1 MPTLPALLLA
11 SVAATVVA
19 VPASAAGPPVRLDLP
34 KGCVPAG
41 GHIRVALHAGK
52 SSKIKAVTFSVDG
65 QRATTDATAPFAG
78 SLSVDGLSP
87 QTLHELRA
95 RVTLAGPYGK
105 TTKKSVR
112 AVFATC
118 AAA

>member
-1 MPTLPALLLA
+1 MPTLRTLLLA
-11 SVAATVVA
+11 SATATAVA
-19 VPASAAGPPVRLDLP
+19 VPASAAGPIRLDMP
-34 KGCVPAG
+34 KGCVPVG
-41 GHIRVALHAGK
+41 GSITVALKAGK

-65 QRATTDATAPFAG
+65 HRAATDATAPFRG
-78 SLSVDGLSP
+78 TLSADGLAP
-87 QTLHELRA
+87 QTLHEIRA

-105 TTKKSVR
+105 STKKSVR